1 MHTDDAVEL
10 AKNIKTVGYSEWTDV
25 VDGLL
30 YQTCGDCGDSHV
42 VMIKQ
47 TGPDMCRV
55 RLVREEQLTAATRE
69 NESME
74 IPLYREVLRLREE
87 NINLRRDLTTAT
99 NEVSDLRA
107 FIDGLKVHVL
117 AAAKMFGL

>member
-30 YQTCGDCGDSHV
+30 YTTCSECGDSHLLMV
-42 VMIKQ
+42 KQ
-47 TGPDMCRV
+47 VGPDMCRV
-55 RLVREEQLTAATRE
+55 RLVQEAELTAATRE

-74 IPLYREVLRLREE
+74 LPLYRELIRLREE
-87 NINLRRDLTTAT
+87 NIQLRR
-99 NEVSDLRA
+99 
-107 FIDGLKVHVL
+107 KVEEQNVPP
-117 AAAKMFGL
+117 A